1 MNIFFVNTLA
11 IVAFIFL
18 IVYVLLL
25 IRQSQKR
32 LWNHILALGIVGTLV
47 LGLLVHIF
55 IFINVSDEI
64 CAGKWYAISLMSIVS
79 TLEMF
84 VGGTKMFDN
93 GIHEFLFGN
102 PIAGESSNIVALIG
116 LTTAYISALITTIY
130 IIGMFFIRHLSSR
143 SWLKMNKP
151 TIDDEVFILFG
162 MNAYVRCLIKDL
174 KRNHSKAMILA
185 VDYLTDDEKDIDVS
199 LLERIRAFFTHREEL
214 VEGATI
220 VLKAKKNLA
229 LADPCDIC
237 GSIGLKHLRPY
248 LDNPRTKIFLLLDN
262 QDENIAALNNLFE
275 AKVECSTIYCHARR
289 DDLNAEIEEAFHQS
303 VAGDIKTMDWE
314 SVPEVVFID
323 SSYLAVR
330 SLLRSENHDKDK
342 TLPIYYVKIA
352 NDKNGQCLGY
362 VESGFKA
369 MILGFG
375 ETGQEALSFLYEYG
389 AFVGKDKMRAPFECH
404 VYDNRMDS
412 IIGAYKVTHPCMN
425 PEDAGVYYHN
435 MEIGNDEFRDS
446 FEKEI
451 KDTNYIV
458 ICGGTDEINLRI
470 VQFVTQHL
478 GNRDTSEFSRFR
490 ILVRMYNPNSIVLR
504 TLESIKKREK
514 ECIQFF
520 GEIETIWIEN
530 VISDEQLTND
540 AKSFHYHYLLSKYG
554 DKIPDEL
561 QWDTIE
567 EKIHGTNVS
576 REDRL
581 NGIRMRAQNYSN
593 YLHIP
598 TKLKLMQGPLLDNA
612 KSIAECIPSEYV
624 DTMFNG
630 DKKTKDIIEYVA
642 ICEHLRWEASHVVL
656 GYRSGNEKNIGL
668 KIHPFIMDYSKL
680 APEYQLFDWEVV
692 KTTLEWYA
700 SNQTIQ

>member
-1 MNIFFVNTLA
+1 MIIA
-11 IVAFIFL
+11 I
-18 IVYVLLL
+18 
-25 IRQSQKR
+25 
-32 LWNHILALGIVGTLV
+32 
-47 LGLLVHIF
+47 
-55 IFINVSDEI
+55 
-64 CAGKWYAISLMSIVS
+64 
-79 TLEMF
+79 
-84 VGGTKMFDN
+84 
-93 GIHEFLFGN
+93 
-102 PIAGESSNIVALIG
+102 
-116 LTTAYISALITTIY
+116 
-130 IIGMFFIRHLSSR
+130 
-143 SWLKMNKP
+143 
-151 TIDDEVFILFG
+151 
-162 MNAYVRCLIKDL
+162 
-174 KRNHSKAMILA
+174 
-185 VDYLTDDEKDIDVS
+185 DYLTDDEKDMDVS
-199 LLERIRAFFTHREEL
+199 LLERIRAFFTHKEEV

-229 LADPCDIC
+229 KGDPCDIC

-248 LDNPRTKIFLLLDN
+248 LDSPQTKIFLLLDN

-275 AKVECSTIYCHARR
+275 AKVECSKIYCHARR
-289 DDLNAEIEEAFHQS
+289 DDLNTEIEEAFHQS
-303 VAGDIKTMDWE
+303 VDGDNKTTWE
-314 SVPEVVFID
+314 SVPEIVFID

-330 SLLRSENHDKDK
+330 SLLRSVNHDKDK

-389 AFVGKDKMRAPFECH
+389 AFVGKDKMKASFECH
-404 VYDNRMDS
+404 VYDSRMDS

-451 KDTNYIV
+451 IDTNYIV
-458 ICGGTDEINLRI
+458 VCGGTDEINLNI
-470 VQFVTQHL
+470 VQFVTQYL
-478 GNRDTSEFSRFR
+478 GNKDITENSRFR
-490 ILVRMYNPNSIVLR
+490 IFVRMYNPNSIVQR
-504 TLESIKKREK
+504 TLEAIKKREN

-520 GEIETIWIEN
+520 GKVETIWIEN
-530 VISDEQLTND
+530 VISDEQLTKD
-540 AKSFHYHYLLSKYG
+540 AKSFHNNYLVSKYG
-554 DKIPDEL
+554 DKIPDEQ

-567 EKIHGTNVS
+567 GIIHGTNVS
-576 REDRL
+576 RKDRL

-598 TKLKLMQGPLLDNA
+598 TKLKLMQGPLLDEA
-612 KSIAECIPSEYV
+612 KSIAGCIPSEYV

-630 DKKTKDIIEYVA
+630 DKKIKDIVEYVA

-656 GYRSGNEKNIGL
+656 GYRGGNEKNIGL
-668 KIHPFIMDYSKL
+668 KIHPFIMDYSEL

-700 SNQTIQ
+700 SKTTTNEE